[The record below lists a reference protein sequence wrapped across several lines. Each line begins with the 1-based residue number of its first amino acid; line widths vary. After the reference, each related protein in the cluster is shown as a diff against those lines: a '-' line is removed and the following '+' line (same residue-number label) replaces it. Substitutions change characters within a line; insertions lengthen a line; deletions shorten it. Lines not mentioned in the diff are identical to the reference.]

1 MKSLIK
7 YFVYISL
14 IIALSFAL
22 PRLIPGSPLFAMV
35 EDVSSVG
42 NMTKDAL
49 KAFEKYY
56 SPELPLLEQFAKYL
70 NNIFKLDFGYSFY
83 YKMSVLQLIKGRVGW
98 TLLLSFLS
106 IGISSLIGI
115 FLGIRSGLK
124 GRESKLLVSSFIS
137 IHATPTF
144 LIAAIFQIIIAYKLR
159 LLPATGA
166 YTTGASFGQ
175 PGYILDVINHMI
187 LPLLVL
193 VISQIPPI
201 YLFAK
206 NSTANVKKEQF
217 VKMATY
223 LKINKKDMY
232 LKYIFKNIIP
242 ELLGRLN
249 IQFVLAITGSIFVE
263 AVFSYPGLGQLLRS
277 AISYRDYPL
286 LQAILLV
293 CCTYG
298 IVVNF
303 IFELIALKNV
313 KRC

>member
-1 MKSLIK
+1 MT
-7 YFVYISL
+7 L
-14 IIALSFAL
+14 IIVLSFAL
-22 PRLIPGSPLFAMV
+22 PRLIPGSPLFAMA
-35 EDVSSVG
+35 EDISSVG

-56 SPELPLLEQFAKYL
+56 SPELPLLEQFIKYL
-70 NNIFKLDFGYSFY
+70 RNLFNLDFGYSFY
-83 YKMSVLQLIKGRVGW
+83 YKMSVIQLIKERVGW
-98 TLLLSFLS
+98 TFLLSFSSIVLS
-106 IGISSLIGI
+106 SITGI
-115 FLGIRSGLK
+115 FLGIKSGLK
-124 GRESKLLVSSFIS
+124 GKESKLLVSVFMS
-137 IHATPTF
+137 IQAIPTF
-144 LIAAIFQIIIAYKLR
+144 LLAAIFQITIAYKSK

-166 YTTGASFGQ
+166 YTVGARFGQ
-175 PGYILDVINHMI
+175 SGYILDVIEHMI
-187 LPLLVL
+187 LPLFVL

-217 VKMATY
+217 VKMASY
-223 LKINKKDMY
+223 LNINKRDIY
-232 LKYIFKNIIP
+232 FKYILKNITP

-249 IQFVLAITGSIFVE
+249 IQFILAITGSIFVE

-286 LQAILLV
+286 LQGILLI

-298 IVVNF
+298 IIVNF
-303 IFELIALKNV
+303 IFELIALRNI